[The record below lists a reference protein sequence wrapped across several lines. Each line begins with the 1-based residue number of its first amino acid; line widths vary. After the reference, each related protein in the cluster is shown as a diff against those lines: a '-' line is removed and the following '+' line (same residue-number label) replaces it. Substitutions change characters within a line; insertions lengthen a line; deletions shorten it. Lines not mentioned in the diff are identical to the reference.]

1 MLKNRIAL
9 AAVATASLLAAAPA
23 FADGNRYGRPYER
36 TVVVEQ
42 RAPYYARGWEQAHR
56 PAYVYRP
63 AYEYRPA
70 YGYRP
75 VVVHRPVIVQQP
87 PVVVYRDHSHD
98 VLGGLIIGTV
108 LGAVIASNAGY

>member
-23 FADGNRYGRPYER
+23 FADGYRYSRPGER

-42 RAPYYARGWEQAHR
+42 RAPYHARGWEQAHR
-56 PAYVYRP
+56 PVYVYRP
-63 AYEYRPA
+63 VYER
-70 YGYRP
+70 RP
-75 VVVHRPVIVQQP
+75 VVVHRPVVVQQP
-87 PVVVYRDHSHD
+87 PVVVYRDHSHHD

>member
-23 FADGNRYGRPYER
+23 FADGYRTSRPSER
-36 TVVVEQ
+36 TVVVHQ
-42 RAPYYARGWEQAHR
+42 YAPYHARGWERAHR
-56 PAYVYRP
+56 PVYVHRP
-63 AYEYRPA
+63 VYER
-70 YGYRP
+70 RP
-75 VVVHRPVIVQQP
+75 VVVHRPVVVQQP
-87 PVVVYRDHSHD
+87 PVVVYRNHSSHD